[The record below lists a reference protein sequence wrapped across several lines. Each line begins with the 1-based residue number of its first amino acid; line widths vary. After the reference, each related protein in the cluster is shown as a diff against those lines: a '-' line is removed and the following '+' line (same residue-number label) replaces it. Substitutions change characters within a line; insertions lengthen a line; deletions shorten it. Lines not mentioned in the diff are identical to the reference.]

1 MLSVDFLIVDLIP
14 CGRFHANISRI
25 PNIGETVSL
34 AFKGS
39 VDQYF
44 EVVDVITAIPCD
56 ACGLQ
61 EFDAAYV
68 VKLRRKEEN
77 KEMFS
82 CTAELKTDLENQ
94 ENLAAA
100 AKNIDNSGLRLR
112 YQTVLKK
119 YRKNSLKC
127 CFSGILCMQKI

>member
-1 MLSVDFLIVDLIP
+1 MLSVDFLIVDRIQ
-14 CGRFHANISRI
+14 CGRFHASISRI

-34 AFKGS
+34 AIEGS

-68 VKLRRKEEN
+68 VKLKEKEEN
-77 KEMFS
+77 KEVFS
-82 CTAELKTDLENQ
+82 CAAELKRGMEDMES
-94 ENLAAA
+94 LAAA
-100 AKNIDNSGLRLR
+100 S
-112 YQTVLKK
+112 KK
-119 YRKNSLKC
+119 H
-127 CFSGILCMQKI
+127 

>member
-1 MLSVDFLIVDLIP
+1 MLSIDFLIVDRIP
-14 CGRFHANISRI
+14 CGRFHASISRI

-34 AFKGS
+34 AFEGS
-39 VDQYF
+39 VDRYF

-68 VKLRRKEEN
+68 VKLMKKEEN

-82 CTAELKTDLENQ
+82 CAVEPKRGLEDM
-94 ENLAAA
+94 EGLAAA
-100 AKNIDNSGLRLR
+100 S
-112 YQTVLKK
+112 KK
-119 YRKNSLKC
+119 H
-127 CFSGILCMQKI
+127 

>member
-1 MLSVDFLIVDLIP
+1 MLSVDFLIVDRVP
-14 CGRFHANISRI
+14 CGRFHASISRI

-34 AFKGS
+34 AFNGS
-39 VDQYF
+39 AEQYF

-68 VKLRRKEEN
+68 VKLKEKEES

-82 CTAELKTDLENQ
+82 CIAVLKTGLENQ

-100 AKNIDNSGLRLR
+100 S
-112 YQTVLKK
+112 KK
-119 YRKNSLKC
+119 H
-127 CFSGILCMQKI
+127 

>member
-1 MLSVDFLIVDLIP
+1 MLSVDFLIVDRIP
-14 CGRFHANISRI
+14 YERFHASISRI

-34 AFKGS
+34 AFNGS

-44 EVVDVITAIPCD
+44 KAVDVITAIPCN

-82 CTAELKTDLENQ
+82 CAAELKTGLENQ
-94 ENLAAA
+94 ENIAAA
-100 AKNIDNSGLRLR
+100 S
-112 YQTVLKK
+112 KK
-119 YRKNSLKC
+119 H
-127 CFSGILCMQKI
+127 

>member
-1 MLSVDFLIVDLIP
+1 MMSVDFLIVDRIP
-14 CGRFHANISRI
+14 CGRFHAGISRI

-34 AFKGS
+34 ASNGS

-44 EVVDVITAIPCD
+44 EVVDVITAITYD

-68 VKLRRKEEN
+68 VKLIEKEEN

-82 CTAELKTDLENQ
+82 CDAELKTGLENQ

-100 AKNIDNSGLRLR
+100 S
-112 YQTVLKK
+112 KK
-119 YRKNSLKC
+119 H
-127 CFSGILCMQKI
+127 

>member
-1 MLSVDFLIVDLIP
+1 MLSVDFLIVDRIP

-34 AFKGS
+34 AFNES
-39 VDQYF
+39 VEQYF
-44 EVVDVITAIPCD
+44 EVVDVITAIPCN

-68 VKLRRKEEN
+68 VKLMKKEEN

-82 CTAELKTDLENQ
+82 CAVEPKRGLENL
-94 ENLAAA
+94 NGLAAA
-100 AKNIDNSGLRLR
+100 S
-112 YQTVLKK
+112 KK
-119 YRKNSLKC
+119 H
-127 CFSGILCMQKI
+127 

>member
-1 MLSVDFLIVDLIP
+1 MLSVDFLIVDRVP
-14 CGRFHANISRI
+14 CGRFHVSISRI

-34 AFKGS
+34 AFNGN

-61 EFDAAYV
+61 KFDAAYV
-68 VKLRRKEEN
+68 VKIREEEN

-82 CTAELKTDLENQ
+82 CAAEPKRGLENL
-94 ENLAAA
+94 ESLAAA
-100 AKNIDNSGLRLR
+100 S
-112 YQTVLKK
+112 KK
-119 YRKNSLKC
+119 H
-127 CFSGILCMQKI
+127 

>member
-1 MLSVDFLIVDLIP
+1 MLSVDFLIVDRIP

-34 AFKGS
+34 AFNES
-39 VDQYF
+39 V
-44 EVVDVITAIPCD
+44 EHVITAIPCN

-68 VKLRRKEEN
+68 VKLIEKEEN
-77 KEMFS
+77 KEIFS
-82 CTAELKTDLENQ
+82 CAVELKTGLENQ

-100 AKNIDNSGLRLR
+100 AK
-112 YQTVLKK
+112 KH
-119 YRKNSLKC
+119 
-127 CFSGILCMQKI
+127 

>member
-1 MLSVDFLIVDLIP
+1 MLSVDFFIVDRVP
-14 CGRFHANISRI
+14 CGRFHASISRI

-34 AFKGS
+34 AFNGS

-44 EVVDVITAIPCD
+44 KVVDVITAIPCN

-82 CTAELKTDLENQ
+82 CAVELKTGLETP
-94 ENLAAA
+94 ENITAA
-100 AKNIDNSGLRLR
+100 AK
-112 YQTVLKK
+112 KH
-119 YRKNSLKC
+119 
-127 CFSGILCMQKI
+127 

>member
-1 MLSVDFLIVDLIP
+1 MLSVDFLIVDRVP
-14 CGRFHANISRI
+14 CGRFHVSISRI

-34 AFKGS
+34 AFNGNI
-39 VDQYF
+39 DQYF

-68 VKLRRKEEN
+68 VKIREKEEN

-82 CTAELKTDLENQ
+82 CAAELKTSLENP

-100 AKNIDNSGLRLR
+100 S
-112 YQTVLKK
+112 KK
-119 YRKNSLKC
+119 H
-127 CFSGILCMQKI
+127 

>member
-68 VKLRRKEEN
+68 VKLRRKEKN

>member
-1 MLSVDFLIVDLIP
+1 MLSVDFLTVDPIP
-14 CGRFHANISRI
+14 CERFHASISRI

-34 AFKGS
+34 AFEGS

-44 EVVDVITAIPCD
+44 EVVEVITAIPCD

-82 CTAELKTDLENQ
+82 CDAELKTGLESLEN
-94 ENLAAA
+94 LSAA
-100 AKNIDNSGLRLR
+100 S
-112 YQTVLKK
+112 KK
-119 YRKNSLKC
+119 H
-127 CFSGILCMQKI
+127 

>member
-25 PNIGETVSL
+25 PNIGETASL

-44 EVVDVITAIPCD
+44 EVVDVITAIPCN

-68 VKLRRKEEN
+68 VKLIEKEEN
-77 KEMFS
+77 KEIFS
-82 CTAELKTDLENQ
+82 CAAELKTGLKNQ

-100 AKNIDNSGLRLR
+100 AK
-112 YQTVLKK
+112 KH
-119 YRKNSLKC
+119 
-127 CFSGILCMQKI
+127 

>member
-1 MLSVDFLIVDLIP
+1 MLSVDFLIVDRIP
-14 CGRFHANISRI
+14 CGRFHTSISRT
-25 PNIGETVSL
+25 PNIGETVCL

-39 VDQYF
+39 VYQYF
-44 EVVDVITAIPCD
+44 EVVDVITAITYD

-68 VKLRRKEEN
+68 VKLIEKEEN

-82 CTAELKTDLENQ
+82 CDAELKTGLENQ

-100 AKNIDNSGLRLR
+100 S
-112 YQTVLKK
+112 KK
-119 YRKNSLKC
+119 H
-127 CFSGILCMQKI
+127 

>member
-1 MLSVDFLIVDLIP
+1 MLSVDFLIVDRIP

-34 AFKGS
+34 AFNES
-39 VDQYF
+39 VEQYF
-44 EVVDVITAIPCD
+44 EVVDVITAIPCN

-68 VKLRRKEEN
+68 VKLIEKEEN
-77 KEMFS
+77 KEIFS
-82 CTAELKTDLENQ
+82 CAAELKTGLENQ

-100 AKNIDNSGLRLR
+100 AK
-112 YQTVLKK
+112 KH
-119 YRKNSLKC
+119 
-127 CFSGILCMQKI
+127 